1 VFRTIRARLT
11 ALATGITL
19 AVSLLVCAALYLGIR
34 YSLYREVDAFLAGEV
49 MEFRAI
55 LSEAGADLEDVQR
68 RVRAELGSRQRG
80 DLAFRL
86 LDADGHVL
94 LTSDTTNALPDPW
107 RISRQRPTDL
117 LFRTERNAVTGAP
130 TRTCSQWVAAADGS
144 TRIVQ
149 ATYLLD
155 QVNASLNRFLQVCAV
170 ALAAAAVLATIG
182 GRILASRSLRPVGR
196 MATAAR
202 RISVENLSERLERS
216 GTGDELDHLAETFN
230 DMLGRLEKQVAQLRQ
245 FTADAAHEL
254 RTPLAALRGIA
265 EVALSGGRSADELRA
280 VLADGIE
287 EYDRLSRIA
296 DDLLLL
302 ARADAG
308 QEFMRRAPFA
318 FDAALA
324 DMIDLF
330 SPAAEERDVTLTLAG
345 CDEVRID
352 GDGGRL
358 RQMIGNLL
366 DNAIK
371 FTPPGGLVRVS
382 LVASNGAA
390 ELTVR
395 DTGVGI
401 AAEDLP
407 RVLDRF
413 YRADRAR
420 SRENGGAGL
429 GLSICR
435 TIVEAHGGT
444 IRVASKPGD
453 GTTVRVTLPVSVGV
467 PTWVGTNRVA
477 RNAQPTWPERPR
489 GQRE

>member
-1 VFRTIRARLT
+1 MLRTLRGRLT

-19 AVSLLVCAALYLGIR
+19 CVSLLVCIALYLGIR
-34 YSLYREVDAFLAGEV
+34 DSLYDEVDTFLAGEV

-55 LSEAGADLEDVQR
+55 LSEAGRDLAKVEGR
-68 RVRAELGSRQRG
+68 IRAELGSRQRG

-86 LDADGHVL
+86 LDADGSVL
-94 LTSDTTNALPDPW
+94 LTSNTTSALPDPW
-107 RISRQRPTDL
+107 PLPSRPAQDMF
-117 LFRTERNAVTGAP
+117 FRTESSAAP
-130 TRTCSQWVAAADGS
+130 AGHTRTCSQWVLDDNDT

-155 QVNASLNRFLQVCAV
+155 QVNASLSRFVQICVA

-182 GRILASRSLRPVGR
+182 GRILASRSLRPVSR
-196 MATAAR
+196 MASAAR
-202 RISVENLSERLERS
+202 TISVKNMTERLERS
-216 GTGDELDHLAETFN
+216 GAGDELDYLAETFN

-254 RTPLAALRGIA
+254 RTPLAALRGNA
-265 EVALSGGRSADELRA
+265 EIALSGKRSAAELRA

-287 EYDRLSRIA
+287 EYDRLARIA

-308 QEFMRRAPFA
+308 QEFIRRAPFA
-318 FDAALA
+318 FDTALA
-324 DMIDLF
+324 DVIDLF
-330 SPAAEERDVTLTLAG
+330 SPTAEELGVTLTLARR
-345 CDEVRID
+345 DAVQID
-352 GDGGRL
+352 GDDGRL

-366 DNAIK
+366 DNSIK
-371 FTPPGGLVRVS
+371 FTPVGGLVRVS
-382 LVASNGAA
+382 LAAANGVA

-401 AAEDLP
+401 EPEHLTH
-407 RVLDRF
+407 VFDRF

-420 SRENGGAGL
+420 SRDGGGAGL

-444 IRVASKPGD
+444 IDVTSQPGS
-453 GTTVRVTLPVSVGV
+453 GTSVGV
-467 PTWVGTNRVA
+467 RLPVTA
-477 RNAQPTWPERPR
+477 
-489 GQRE
+489 